1 MTIED
6 IQKRLEEIRV
16 RASDPE
22 RAHSLQ
28 DALYRD
34 FVKNL
39 SESADWYL
47 SERAKMVLTVEE
59 IEFERWCA

>member
-1 MTIED
+1 MTN
-6 IQKRLEEIRV
+6 QEIRD
-16 RASDPE
+16 RLDGIALNAHDPE

-34 FVKNL
+34 FVKDL
-39 SESADWYL
+39 SESADWYV